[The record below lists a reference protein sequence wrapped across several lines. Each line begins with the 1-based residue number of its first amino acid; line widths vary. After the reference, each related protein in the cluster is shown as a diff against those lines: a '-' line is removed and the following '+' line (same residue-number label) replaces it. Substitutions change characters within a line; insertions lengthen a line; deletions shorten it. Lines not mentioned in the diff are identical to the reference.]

1 MNDPVCKVTISSD
14 IYTQFGGFKL
24 CRVATINQWIMY
36 VSVQEYRQ
44 VVIDTDVIRKGLTS
58 ETEQSREAKN
68 RGLARILILSA
79 FAKL

>member
-1 MNDPVCKVTISSD
+1 
-14 IYTQFGGFKL
+14 
-24 CRVATINQWIMY
+24 MY